1 MAIENVYIALIL
13 NSESVSSFSSYN
25 DVIMLFNSTY
35 PNNKLV
41 IEKYLVN
48 GSIIQTDLALD
59 NFIQKY
65 PSGKRVSA
73 TISTTIL
80 IASSNYFIKNNLNIL
95 SIAITASSNLVK
107 TVPNVLTYGYLNQYA
122 VINNFMIYQDY
133 QMKQIQVLYQQN
145 TTNDV
150 FFNDYLTQIKYQ
162 SNLLNINISVSF
174 FEQGKYDYNIK
185 PNTMV
190 IILGNTNDITNIYV
204 TPKFLENFPKESFI
218 LLSIWNRNITNIFE
232 NIPSIVQT
240 PTNINFTTLSE
251 SVYNAVKNNPNG
263 FDFTVYPFYDILFVL
278 NDFTTNVLE
287 ITKENYTSI
296 NPYGNSPPAWIL
308 NTSLSPII
316 NSAPY
321 GKFQYTFTKDV
332 IIGNDINLF
341 LKYYDGGQLQLPN
354 SYSIFKNV
362 GITPNNPSLIEYDES
377 EYYKIYDSNNQ
388 LVCVKFNSDVTNF
401 PIGKNL
407 NVGKTIQT
415 KFIYKYNDEGYFIKL
430 ERLYP
435 NNGII
440 PKVNSTM
447 SKIPIKLIYII

>member
-174 FEQGKYDYNIK
+174 LEQGKYDYNIK

-296 NPYGNSPPAWIL
+296 NPYGSSPPAWIL

-332 IIGNDINLF
+332 IIGNNKNLF
-341 LKYYDGGQLQLPN
+341 LKYYDGGQLQLPD
-354 SYSIFKNV
+354 SYSIFKIV

-401 PIGKNL
+401 QIGKNL

-447 SKIPIKLIYII
+447 SKIPIKLKYII